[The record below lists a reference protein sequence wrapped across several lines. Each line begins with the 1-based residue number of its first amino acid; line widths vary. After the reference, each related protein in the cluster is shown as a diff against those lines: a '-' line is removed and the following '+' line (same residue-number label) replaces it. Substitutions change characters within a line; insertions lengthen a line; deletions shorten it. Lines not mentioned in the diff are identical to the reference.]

1 MPSLL
6 KIKVLRARNLPP
18 MDRKSSLADAYVE
31 IRFSEVESL
40 RTNICKKTLN
50 PVWNEDFRI
59 EVSDDSYLQNEPLEL
74 RVVDYD
80 QITADDLIGNVIID
94 LNVLLMK
101 VFENKNPENKLLKDK
116 SSFNSNKFNVEN
128 SKHQRKLSAAL
139 FKKNKSKKFV
149 IGSKEKKLNSN
160 AKTDPENSSGSNER
174 FNRIMD
180 NTNTSSDDSSV
191 QSFIGETEVVSAERE
206 NGRSIGGWFPIYD
219 SQNGIRGE
227 LQCQIKIEFFGDV
240 NPFRESSA
248 GISIFSMEQIPA
260 SNNPKIQICDFVST
274 IITKSDPEYHWS
286 DSFRT
291 QRASNESRQR
301 LMYQLSG
308 QLRRKMGRKAIECGA
323 NMILGYKN
331 MFDFEEKNKTITAR
345 AVGTAVFM
353 DLSGA
358 LDLDWNKQNLASNQ
372 YVPILGENEDG
383 GNKNTNIDKPSKLN
397 ENTVDKLVPDQT
409 NITLGKNQSLKSN
422 PKNKY
427 LYENSEKNSEYDTP
441 EKENSDEDNLEPFN
455 KRKDSFKKTTKKE
468 QQDIITLKKLP
479 TSVITRLG
487 GTVMAHSV
495 KVVENDEEKTREMW
509 WEELR
514 REIKSHA
521 KALDCSHIIGYSENT
536 SIYGDAIVLSVIGTA
551 AVLDTKV
558 LEAGPVVKQYNIN
571 SRSKRLS
578 HSNPNSKV
586 YSKRTSIFEK
596 HEKGDS
602 NSNNENKFES
612 DMHYS
617 TSEIADEGL
626 NISAKRSSRA
636 SEFKP
641 EYKSLPRFHKRKQ
654 RAFSTFANFFTK
666 LERKSKPLGCRMCH
680 SPRNHK
686 SLPYPMRFFRCGFC
700 QKRAVPEIMLSTIE
714 PPNELDII
722 EGEATIVEAHI
733 CRSRV
738 RNSVAGVGK
747 SGEKG
752 GGLFMDTL
760 GKLGINGPGADTGG
774 GVASSGSDEAYAAFV
789 GDVLPFI
796 QYDLHRQLLY
806 KLSVY
811 GMNAVFGLKY
821 HLSLGEDMII
831 ATATGTAVYVTSL
844 PTPGPLV
851 ILRNIGV
858 WDDEDRGFL
867 NIQNR
872 ITSLS
877 IENRRRLD
885 RKFRKKKRYLRRKM
899 ALLEEY
905 NSMKK
910 FPDSLETKDRT
921 KSLGNFSFNV
931 AGATSESYSSG
942 SHDDKEIKSKENEK
956 QINETSENKNSE
968 IKSDIN
974 QATSEKDF
982 KGSFYSNTG
991 YSEGSDGLDIIDKA
1005 SSKHN
1010 RMKKSKKKTETC
1022 VDCGGKVSSRYC
1034 ISCGSRQRSKN
1045 QSIQAS
1051 VSVQIDDDADE
1062 DLMAA
1067 LFDHPMNTSFSIVN
1081 TEGTSFY
1088 RPPLTLYS
1096 QKNKKEI
1103 PEKQSILKIQSFKK
1117 SNEDQKNSKNRSQS
1131 VISNSAKNLLAN
1143 PLGLNKS
1150 VDEVSLSD
1158 HYSNSELFS
1167 NQNPSKK
1174 TNQKDVQGKAK
1185 RFHKS
1190 QKRSR
1195 NKNNLTPIHPSFVQS
1210 IFLAKRVTLDPKSKH
1225 PNKLLANLFNQTYQE
1240 ICANLFYFS
1249 RCLISAVNYKITTVD
1264 ESSNEVQLLLTAT
1277 AVGTCRFPVNLMI
1290 PAHIKDKTLGESSR
1304 PESNKLTS
1312 ASENGAVQFIDV
1324 KEEKETINSDCS
1336 AKSGLKFESE
1346 NKNHKSVD
1354 SLDGSSNIVFSENNV
1369 IDGQQKNQDNLV
1381 IEFLPTEEKSP
1392 QKSKTNLEVHQESI
1406 YSENSNF
1413 LSMDSQSYYNSKIPK
1428 STSYLMSETIELTS
1442 LSYLPGYSIKSL
1454 MGRLNLHFVKEVSIE
1469 SYTKGPIGMS
1479 AFVLSFIND
1488 VYSSMRAQ
1496 IDALHGNALVCMSID
1511 HQQFIN
1517 SDKSNAYAMLS
1528 VSGDVVFADRLS
1540 I

>member
-260 SNNPKIQICDFVST
+260 SNNPKIQICDFVSA

-372 YVPILGENEDG
+372 YVPILGYKKLTNGTHQKRNENESKIIQNNNGKNNVPGENEDG

-1103 PEKQSILKIQSFKK
+1103 PEKQI
-1117 SNEDQKNSKNRSQS
+1117 
-1131 VISNSAKNLLAN
+1131 
-1143 PLGLNKS
+1143 
-1150 VDEVSLSD
+1150 
-1158 HYSNSELFS
+1158 
-1167 NQNPSKK
+1167 
-1174 TNQKDVQGKAK
+1174 
-1185 RFHKS
+1185 
-1190 QKRSR
+1190 
-1195 NKNNLTPIHPSFVQS
+1195 
-1210 IFLAKRVTLDPKSKH
+1210 
-1225 PNKLLANLFNQTYQE
+1225 
-1240 ICANLFYFS
+1240 
-1249 RCLISAVNYKITTVD
+1249 NYKITTVD

-1304 PESNKLTS
+1304 PVSIAERQENEEDKEKDSNYEESNKFAS